1 MLPQYVNL
9 IFLSATT
16 PNTLEFSDW
25 IGRTKRKQVHV
36 VKTDYRPVPLSHY
49 LWANMKL
56 HLIREG
62 KSGFLDKGYQEAP
75 NALQPKQ
82 AADKKGKGGKPV
94 NTNSNRRGPE
104 NMAWQ
109 AQGSKANWMSLI
121 RFLDR
126 EDLTPS
132 VVFSFSKKVRRKLRQ
147 ILSDDV
153 SISYFAS
160 TEMRGDCLHASI
172 T

>member
-25 IGRTKRKQVHV
+25 IGRTKRKPVHV

-49 LWANMKL
+49 LWANLKL
-56 HLIREG
+56 HKIREG
-62 KSGFLDKGYQEAP
+62 KSRFLDKGYSEAA
-75 NALQPKQ
+75 NALEPKK
-82 AADKKGKGGKPV
+82 AADKKGGKGKQ
-94 NTNSNRRGPE
+94 TNSSSQRRGPE
-104 NMAWQ
+104 HMAWQ

-126 EDLTPS
+126 EDLTPT
-132 VVFSFSKKVRRKLRQ
+132 VVFSFSKKVRRLYHK
-147 ILSDDV
+147 V
-153 SISYFAS
+153 S
-160 TEMRGDCLHASI
+160 
-172 T
+172 